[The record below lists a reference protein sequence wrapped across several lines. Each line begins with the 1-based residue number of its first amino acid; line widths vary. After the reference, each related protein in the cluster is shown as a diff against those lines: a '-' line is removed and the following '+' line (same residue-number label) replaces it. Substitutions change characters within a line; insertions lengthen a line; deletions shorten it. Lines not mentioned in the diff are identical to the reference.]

1 MQLDYNLFA
10 KEVENKLPMNNRRV
24 IKEVKDTRNEKSHRK
39 KRRPEMKLDILYV
52 FWTNLMKISTGAFDS
67 SEGEWDK
74 DLVQPTTKA
83 FF

>member
-10 KEVENKLPMNNRRV
+10 EEVENKLPMNNRRL

-39 KRRPEMKLDILYV
+39 KIHPEMKLNIFMCFFLNK
-52 FWTNLMKISTGAFDS
+52 THETSTGAFDS
-67 SEGEWDK
+67 SEGE

-83 FF
+83 IF